1 MNYSFFSLAIFLVL
15 VIAASFLGSGFEAG
29 EWYYTILQRPFFT
42 PPGWFYAAAWAVVY
56 VLMAFAA
63 WKVWLTGH
71 FSRLGVL
78 TWWLLPLV
86 LSVCW
91 PVLFFGWH
99 RLGWA
104 LPLIGMTAA
113 LSIYCIRAFRPLS
126 REASWLMV
134 PFLGWTGFLF
144 VFNLAAW
151 GLNGGVLGRLL

>member
-1 MNYSFFSLAIFLVL
+1 MTNSYFSLALFLLL

-29 EWYYTILQRPFFT
+29 QWYYTVMQQPFFA
-42 PPGWFYAAAWAVVY
+42 PPGWFFAAAWAVVY

-71 FSRLGVL
+71 HSRLSVL
-78 TWWLLPLV
+78 MWWVLLLV
-86 LSVCW
+86 LNVCW

-104 LPLIGMTAA
+104 LPLIGLTAA

-126 REASWLMV
+126 REAAWLMA
-134 PFLGWTGFLF
+134 PFLAWTGFLF

-151 GLNGGVLGRLL
+151 GLNGGVLGRYL